1 MWKIGGRGWKGGHC
15 SLLTRKAFKNKITLT
30 NKEIKK
36 FAQWLKEESINY
48 PNSKIEET
56 MKDIA
61 FYLEEKRGSLKNI

>member
-1 MWKIGGRGWKGGHC
+1 MF
-15 SLLTRKAFKNKITLT
+15 TYKNKITLT
-30 NKEIKK
+30 NEEIKK